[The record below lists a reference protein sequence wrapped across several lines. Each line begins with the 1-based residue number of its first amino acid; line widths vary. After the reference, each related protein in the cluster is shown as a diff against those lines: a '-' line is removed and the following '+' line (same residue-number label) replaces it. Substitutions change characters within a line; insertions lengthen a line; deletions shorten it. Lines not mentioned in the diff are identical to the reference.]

1 MPDGS
6 IDAERSNVTELANIM
21 DPQGRLASY
30 SLYLND
36 LKIMKLCLF
45 PSGKRT
51 IFVLTKVDLAEQNEA
66 SPSRVRYPLL
76 YLFIYCL
83 LFSLLTPS
91 QVLVYIQYFSLQIK
105 QILEGR
111 LFPMKAL
118 GYFAVI
124 TGTGEVSCKVHCF
137 LLNYCCN

>member
-21 DPQGRLASY
+21 DPQGRLASC

-76 YLFIYCL
+76 YL

-124 TGTGEVSCKVHCF
+124 TGTGEVRCKVHCF
-137 LLNYCCN
+137 LLNYCSIMT

>member
-30 SLYLND
+30 SLYFND

-76 YLFIYCL
+76 YLLLIVFSAYSIPSSCL
-83 LFSLLTPS
+83 YPIFFFTDQTNPRRTFVSN
-91 QVLVYIQYFSLQIK
+91 
-105 QILEGR
+105 EGVGI
-111 LFPMKAL
+111 F
-118 GYFAVI
+118 
-124 TGTGEVSCKVHCF
+124 
-137 LLNYCCN
+137 CCNNRHR